1 MRDNADNARG
11 CYGNTVRLRLPAT
24 VDNFHLASL
33 LNPLLESRQYR
44 ICLDASRVMRLGTVE
59 FRVLGSFASHFKKH
73 GGFLKLENA
82 STTLTKL
89 VHEFGFTD
97 LLADLRNQPSA

>member
-1 MRDNADNARG
+1 MRNNADNARG
-11 CYGNTVRLRLPAT
+11 GEGTTVRLSLPAT
-24 VDNFHLASL
+24 TDNSDLASL

-59 FRVLGSFASHFKKH
+59 FRVLGIFAESCKQH

-82 STTLTKL
+82 SATVAAL
-89 VHEFGFTD
+89 VREFGFTE
-97 LLADLRNQPSA
+97 LMSAVPG